1 MLDAMVWNDDD
12 MGIATP
18 IEEINL
24 HPHIGRHVFMDVI
37 RRIIQAVDR

>member
-1 MLDAMVWNDDD
+1 

-18 IEEINL
+18 IEESNL
-24 HPHIGRHVFMDVI
+24 HLRKIGRHVFMDVI